1 MKKVKILFLI
11 ISLFSCITALAQ
23 DIDIVPYLKMIENG
37 ERDAVLQKLP
47 KLIEENPE
55 SPNLTFLQAVLT
67 ENGQQAVV
75 LYQKIINDYPGTRY
89 ADAAIFRVYS
99 YYYALGLYQTAKTY
113 LEKLKREYPQ
123 SSYIK
128 IADQNIPSK
137 DEPLKN
143 DEPVTTNK
151 KIEDEIKSDSKNYKF
166 TIQAGAFSSSKN
178 AEQLK
183 NEFQSAG
190 LYSFINEKEVAGTI
204 FHVVFVGRYESKL
217 EADDSLPVINKQF
230 GIEGRAVELQF
241 K

>member
-1 MKKVKILFLI
+1 MKKIKNIFLI
-11 ISLFSCITALAQ
+11 ISFLVCLPVIAQ
-23 DIDIVPYLKMIENG
+23 DVDIVPYLKMIENG
-37 ERDAVLQKLP
+37 ERDAILQKLP
-47 KLIEENPE
+47 ELIEENPE
-55 SPNLTFLQAVLT
+55 SPNITFLQAVLT

-89 ADAAIFRVYS
+89 ADAAIFRIYS

-151 KIEDEIKSDSKNYKF
+151 KIEDEVKSDSKNYKF

-178 AEQLK
+178 AEKLK
-183 NEFQSAG
+183 SKFQSAG
-190 LYSFINEKEVAGTI
+190 LYSFISEKEVAGTI
-204 FHVVFVGRYESKL
+204 FHIVFVGRYESKS
-217 EADDSLPVINKQF
+217 EADDSLPLLNKQF
-230 GIEGRAVELQF
+230 GIEGRSVELQN

>member
-1 MKKVKILFLI
+1 MKKIKILFLI
-11 ISLFSCITALAQ
+11 ISFFVCLPILAQ
-23 DIDIVPYLKMIENG
+23 DVDIIPYLKMIENG
-37 ERDAVLQKLP
+37 DRDDVLQKLP
-47 KLIEENPE
+47 KLIQENPE

-113 LEKLKREYPQ
+113 IEKLKREYPQ

-128 IADQNIPSK
+128 IADQNIPTK

-143 DEPVTTNK
+143 DEPVTSNK
-151 KIEDEIKSDSKNYKF
+151 KIEDEVKSDSKDYKF
-166 TIQAGAFSSSKN
+166 TIQAGAFSSVKN

-183 NEFQSAG
+183 SEFQSAG
-190 LYSFINEKEVAGTI
+190 LISFITEKEVAGTI
-204 FHVVFVGRYESKL
+204 FHVVYVGHYETKG

-230 GIEGRAVELQF
+230 GIEGRSVEFQN